1 MHRNHSGA
9 YSRTENEPNS
19 FDKAM
24 ESVEEALIRLEGL
37 LKQLHMS
44 RNSSGE
50 HLKAACSDLDKI
62 RRLKK
67 EAEFLEASFRAK
79 AASLEKDGGRFKEA
93 MPDAGTIDSKVNEVQ
108 RFKILQSELMELERR
123 VKRSADW
130 NESEEEEIQMAAQSA
145 QLVPHQKKENII
157 GKSLEK
163 LKETST
169 DVLQGTQLLAID
181 VAAAMELLKRAIIG
195 DELTEKEKQALR
207 RTLTDLASV
216 IPIGFLMLLP
226 VTAVGHAAMLAA
238 IQRYVPALIPST
250 YGPERLALLRQLEKV
265 KEMETE
271 VNPNEKADE

>member
-1 MHRNHSGA
+1 
-9 YSRTENEPNS
+9 
-19 FDKAM
+19 
-24 ESVEEALIRLEGL
+24 
-37 LKQLHMS
+37 
-44 RNSSGE
+44 
-50 HLKAACSDLDKI
+50 
-62 RRLKK
+62 
-67 EAEFLEASFRAK
+67 
-79 AASLEKDGGRFKEA
+79 